1 MREPLWPAQAS
12 LVLLF
17 PCRVCPSWQDKFS
30 SLKAT
35 PAEVKIQGGSVLREF
50 GAGWWILGSSELVH
64 SLLSGCEFPIGLVF
78 SSGWCTRRG
87 YCEPFL
93 MRGRAPLVGA
103 CEQGRGCVSLPARPP
118 KCSGQRWRF
127 LPVSPVVCPL
137 LTGATGGFPGSML
150 GSSAS
155 GLSCRHFFPIF
166 SWEKLL
172 LTQ

>member
-17 PCRVCPSWQDKFS
+17 PCRACPSWQDKLS

-50 GAGWWILGSSELVH
+50 GAGCWILGSSELVH
-64 SLLSGCEFPIGLVF
+64 SLLSSCEFPIGLVF

-93 MRGRAPLVGA
+93 MCGRAPLVGA

-118 KCSGQRWRF
+118 KCSGQRWPSCQCLRWSVLFSLGLQVAF
-127 LPVSPVVCPL
+127 LRACWAALHQGCLVGTSFL
-137 LTGATGGFPGSML
+137 SFL
-150 GSSAS
+150 GKNCS
-155 GLSCRHFFPIF
+155 
-166 SWEKLL
+166 
-172 LTQ
+172 